1 MKEYIERAAVIP
13 AINKAMSK
21 YGTLGLTEIEDV
33 IDEIPAADVRP
44 LKTSEWV
51 LDKWSGHHYCLRCA
65 GEAFRDND
73 KEYLTNYCENCGADM
88 RASIQLKGV
97 AHETG

>member
-1 MKEYIERAAVIP
+1 MKEYIERAAVVP

-51 LDKWSGHHYCLRCA
+51 LDEESGFHYCPRCA
-65 GEAFRDND
+65 GEAFRDDNE
-73 KEYLTNYCENCGADM
+73 EYLSNYCQNCGADM
-88 RASIQLKGV
+88 RQAIKTKEGD
-97 AHETG
+97 T